1 MPEIAMAGMA
11 IDQHTL
17 AWIGIAGVV
26 LDILGGLYLAYDL
39 LGGEHGPL
47 RTLTRAVT
55 YGLCFGIVYGVAF
68 GPAFGLVAGMGFGS
82 LLGLE
87 FAHIATG
94 TAGKG
99 AGARWPV
106 MLFGVLRGAVLGIAG
121 GLTFG
126 AAFGIVLGLL
136 AALGLVV
143 AYMMRFSPADVVVAA
158 APHIALKQDNTPVRP
173 RWRWNA
179 VRAAAA
185 RGLAIGLAAILA
197 GIVTRGSVGVLLGLE
212 IGLVVG
218 LVGTIVSTVSPFVEW
233 WADHLP
239 ERRLGAVG
247 VAMLLLGLGLSSVP
261 YWVTVFDI
269 SVR

>member
-1 MPEIAMAGMA
+1 MAGMV
-11 IDQHTL
+11 IDRHIL
-17 AWIGIAGVV
+17 AWIGIAAVA

-55 YGLCFGIVYGVAF
+55 YGLCFGTVYGIAF
-68 GPAFGLVAGMGFGS
+68 GPAFGLVTGIGLGT

-94 TAGKG
+94 TPGKG
-99 AGARWPV
+99 VSARWPV

-126 AAFGIVLGLL
+126 AASGIAFGLL
-136 AALGLVV
+136 AALGIVV
-143 AYMMRFSPADVVVAA
+143 AYMMRFSPADVAVTS
-158 APHIALKQDNTPVRP
+158 APHIALKQDDTPVRP

-179 VRAAAA
+179 VRAAAG
-185 RGLAIGLAAILA
+185 RGLAIGIAAIIA
-197 GIVTRGSVGVLLGLE
+197 GILTQGSGGILLGVK
-212 IGLVVG
+212 IGVVVG
-218 LVGTIVSTVSPFVEW
+218 LVGAIVSTLSPFVEW

-247 VAMLLLGLGLSSVP
+247 VAMLLLGLGLSSVS

-269 SVR
+269 AVR